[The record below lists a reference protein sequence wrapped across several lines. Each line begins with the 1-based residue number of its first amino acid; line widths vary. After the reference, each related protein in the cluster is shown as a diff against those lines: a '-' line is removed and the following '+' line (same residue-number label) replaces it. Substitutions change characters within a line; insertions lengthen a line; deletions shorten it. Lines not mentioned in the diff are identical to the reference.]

1 MLGGLLFLVS
11 LAGVGVGLFIATNL
25 GTRES
30 GVFFALWWTPAVAGS
45 AGIMMRD
52 PVTFVIGVLCFAVAG
67 LAFYSGRRDAGSS
80 KPRNGPKYSEATTQ
94 KRVKTNR
101 TRRRAAS

>member
-11 LAGVGVGLFIATNL
+11 LAGVVLGLYMALNHA
-25 GTRES
+25 TREP
-30 GVFFALWWTPAVAGS
+30 GIFFALWWTPAVAGS

-52 PVTFVIGVLCFAVAG
+52 PVTFLIGVLCFAVAG
-67 LAFYSGRRDAGSS
+67 MAFYSGRRDAGRS
-80 KPRNGPKYSEATTQ
+80 KPRGGPGYSEATTQ